1 MMGLKPMMGLKLMD
15 PKFSGDIGSVSEVFK
30 STFLESVF
38 WGQFFRGFLGVFFWA
53 IKKTKKPK
61 TPKSLKGFGPT
72 VRRVWVECGIN
83 GGAEFAS
90 N

>member
-53 IKKTKKPK
+53 IKKNQKTKNPK
-61 TPKSLKGFGPT
+61 IFERIWPNGSKSMGR
-72 VRRVWVECGIN
+72 VRNQWWR
-83 GGAEFAS
+83 
-90 N
+90 